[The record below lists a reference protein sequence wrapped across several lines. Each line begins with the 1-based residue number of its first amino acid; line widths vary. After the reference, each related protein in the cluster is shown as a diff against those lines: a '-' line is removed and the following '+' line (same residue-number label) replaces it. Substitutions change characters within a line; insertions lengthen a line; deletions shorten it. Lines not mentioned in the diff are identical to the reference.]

1 MNERIRLL
9 IEQATSTQGPT
20 PYNPL
25 TFEVFD
31 KEKFAR
37 LIVRE
42 CVGILMTPEYPMN
55 HPEELADYNRGWVNG
70 RLLGIEHIREH
81 FEVEP

>member
-1 MNERIRLL
+1 MNQRIRLL

-31 KEKFAR
+31 KEKFAE
-37 LIVRE
+37 LIVKKCMDVAKYHTPDTEE
-42 CVGILMTPEYPMN
+42 CEHTWLIHDKIAKHFGV
-55 HPEELADYNRGWVNG
+55 EE
-70 RLLGIEHIREH
+70 
-81 FEVEP
+81 

>member
-1 MNERIRLL
+1 MNERIQKL

-31 KEKFAR
+31 KEKFAQ

-42 CVGILMTPEYPMN
+42 CVEQIINRERSDGEWYQDDIFK
-55 HPEELADYNRGWVNG
+55 HFGVEE
-70 RLLGIEHIREH
+70 
-81 FEVEP
+81 

>member
-1 MNERIRLL
+1 MNERIRELA
-9 IEQATSTQGPT
+9 EQATSIQGPT

-31 KEKFAR
+31 KEKFAE

-42 CVGILMTPEYPMN
+42 C
-55 HPEELADYNRGWVNG
+55 A
-70 RLLGIEHIREH
+70 HIAWLNSTQDNISHIKIKDH
-81 FEVEP
+81 FGVE